1 MDPLDSIFT
10 FQIKSMSCHIT
21 HQTHKGA
28 YPWNKGECEL
38 SDTPRLSV
46 KTGPFLCLKT
56 VTVMATTLVL
66 NKTETQAVT
75 EVQSL
80 SLIKNLMR
88 VGVST
93 VCYLR

>member
-1 MDPLDSIFT
+1 
-10 FQIKSMSCHIT
+10 
-21 HQTHKGA
+21 
-28 YPWNKGECEL
+28 
-38 SDTPRLSV
+38 
-46 KTGPFLCLKT
+46 
-56 VTVMATTLVL
+56 MATTLVL

-93 VCYLR
+93 ICYLRYSPTGLMGFVFDFSPHPVRHPVAPFYPEPSFQRTVSRAATTST